1 MTPEQERRAIGARL
15 EAERRGTDHSIADA
29 LTRIIRPET
38 QSRPLRRID
47 PRGAVAARRGTANY
61 NGEGKQIGGG
71 GIASPLTEP
80 TASAREYFDSVLI
93 PTTDGLAWARFKS
106 VKRIVMQDDNG
117 AEVVMEFKNALS

>member
-47 PRGAVAARRGTANY
+47 PRGAVAARRG
-61 NGEGKQIGGG
+61 
-71 GIASPLTEP
+71 P
-80 TASAREYFDSVLI
+80 
-93 PTTDGLAWARFKS
+93 PTTTEKGSKS
-106 VKRIVMQDDNG
+106 AV
-117 AEVVMEFKNALS
+117 EE